1 MTATR
6 PRVVVIGAGFGGLAA
21 VKALARAPVD
31 LVVVDQRNH
40 HLFQPLLYQVAT
52 AALSPA
58 DVAGPVRAI
67 LRDQDNVRVVL
78 DTVTGIDRAR
88 REVCLESAK
97 RLSYDWLIVASGARH
112 SYFGRA
118 EWAQHA
124 PGIKSIEDA
133 TAVRSKVLL
142 ALERAESE
150 TDKARRDALLTFVVI
165 GGGPTGVEM
174 AGAIAELAHR
184 AVSRDFR
191 TITPH
196 CSRVIL
202 INLAPRLLESF
213 PESLSAVALANLQ
226 QLGVEVRLSTPITA
240 ITADHVVA
248 GDEIIPAHTA
258 IWAAGVQA
266 SPAAQWLGAEADRVG
281 RVIVNAGLH
290 PDNDQRIFVIG
301 DTACCPGPDGAPLPG
316 IAPVAKQQG
325 HHAAK
330 AIKAALAK
338 RPAPHFRYRNFG
350 NLATIGRSHA
360 VIDFGWWRLSGLL
373 AWLIWSTVHVYFLVG
388 YRNRLQV
395 GASLAWNYLTY
406 ARHARLITG
415 AIPPDRIPVP
425 LTPQNFE
432 GEEHDRA
439 A

>member
-1 MTATR
+1 
-6 PRVVVIGAGFGGLAA
+6 
-21 VKALARAPVD
+21 
-31 LVVVDQRNH
+31 
-40 HLFQPLLYQVAT
+40 
-52 AALSPA
+52 
-58 DVAGPVRAI
+58 
-67 LRDQDNVRVVL
+67 
-78 DTVTGIDRAR
+78 
-88 REVCLESAK
+88 
-97 RLSYDWLIVASGARH
+97 
-112 SYFGRA
+112 
-118 EWAQHA
+118 
-124 PGIKSIEDA
+124 
-133 TAVRSKVLL
+133 
-142 ALERAESE
+142 
-150 TDKARRDALLTFVVI
+150 
-165 GGGPTGVEM
+165 
-174 AGAIAELAHR
+174 
-184 AVSRDFR
+184 VSRDFR

-266 SPAAQWLGAEADRVG
+266 SPAAQWLGAKADRSG
-281 RVIVNAGLH
+281 RVVVDAALH
-290 PDNDQRIFVIG
+290 PEGDQRIFVIG
-301 DTACCPGPDGAPLPG
+301 DTACCPGPDGSPLPG

-325 HHAAK
+325 HYAAK

-338 RPAPHFRYRNFG
+338 RPEPHFRYRNYG

-360 VIDFGWWRLSGLL
+360 VIDFGWWRVSGLL

-415 AIPPDRIPVP
+415 TIPPEPIPVP